1 MVLLLLKLR
10 AVGLYINVCVCV
22 YVYMCKH
29 VYVYMHMYVYVYV
42 LLDEVYHWG
51 LAQSSDFLPETC
63 LSDVS
68 LSYCSSTPPACP
80 PPCDLS

>member
-22 YVYMCKH
+22 YVYMCEH
-29 VYVYMHMYVYVYV
+29 VYVYMHVYV

-63 LSDVS
+63 LSDAS